1 MSAKK
6 RVLVTGAGGFIGR
19 HSLEPLRAAGYEV
32 HAAFSNKALGANETS
47 HAHMHRAEL
56 LDPDAINSL
65 IRAVRPTHLLHFAWI
80 ATPGLYWNSA
90 ENLRWLD
97 ASQHLLRSF
106 KDGGGMRAV
115 MAGSCAEYDWSRV
128 DICRE
133 RSSPLADASGTAVGA
148 YAKCKLAMQRALEE
162 FGRAHDLSAAWGR
175 IFFQF
180 GPGEHPQRLVAS
192 VIIDLLS
199 GREALCSH
207 GRQIRSFLH
216 VADVGRAF
224 AALLDSDIEGPV
236 NIGSGERIS
245 IAELLGRIA
254 RTIGHPDL
262 LKLGARRPLPSEPDV
277 LLPDIARLREE
288 VGWTP
293 RLTLDQGIANTIDW
307 WRERLIEGGDGH
319 EHGSASGVTAHEQSR
334 Q

>member
-1 MSAKK
+1 LSAKK

-19 HSLEPLRAAGYEV
+19 HSLGPLRAAGYDV
-32 HAAFSNKALGANETS
+32 HAVFSNKPARAHET
-47 HAHMHRAEL
+47 AGVQAHRADL
-56 LDPDAINSL
+56 LDPEAIATI
-65 IRAVRPTHLLHFAWI
+65 IRSVHPTHLLHFAWI

-90 ENLRWLD
+90 ENYRWLE
-97 ASQHLLRSF
+97 ASQRLLRSF
-106 KDGGGMRAV
+106 EEGGGIRAV

-128 DICRE
+128 GICHE
-133 RSSPLADASGTAVGA
+133 RTSPLAGASGTAVGA
-148 YAKCKLAMQRALEE
+148 YAKCKIAMQRALQE
-162 FGRAHDLSAAWGR
+162 FGRAHHLSTAWGR

-224 AALLDSDIEGPV
+224 AAVLDSDIEGPV
-236 NIGSGERIS
+236 NIGSGERTS

-254 RTIGHPDL
+254 RTIGRPEL
-262 LKLGARRPLPSEPDV
+262 LSLGARHSLPFEPDI
-277 LLPDIARLREE
+277 LLPDIARLRGE

-293 RLTLDQGIANTIDW
+293 RLTLDQGIADAIDW
-307 WRERLIEGGDGH
+307 WRERLIEGGGRV
-319 EHGSASGVTAHEQSR
+319 GG
-334 Q
+334 

>member
-1 MSAKK
+1 LSAKK

-19 HSLEPLRAAGYEV
+19 YSIDPLRTAGYEV
-32 HAAFSNKALGANETS
+32 HAVLSNKPMRPSETAGA
-47 HAHMHRAEL
+47 AVAAQAHRADL
-56 LDPDAINSL
+56 LDPQAIDSL
-65 IRAVRPTHLLHFAWI
+65 IEAVRPTHLLHFAWI

-90 ENLRWLD
+90 ENYRWLD
-97 ASQHLLRSF
+97 ASRHLLRSF
-106 KDGGGMRAV
+106 HEGGGIRAV

-128 DICRE
+128 GICDE
-133 RSSPLADASGTAVGA
+133 RSSPLAGASGTAVGA
-148 YAKCKLAMQRALEE
+148 YAECKIAMQRALEE
-162 FGRAHDLSAAWGR
+162 FGRAHDLSTAWGR
-175 IFFQF
+175 MFFQF

-192 VIIDLLS
+192 VIIHLLS

-216 VADVGRAF
+216 AADVGRAF

-254 RTIGHPDL
+254 RSIGRPEF
-262 LKLGARRPLPSEPDV
+262 LKLGARRSLPFEPDI
-277 LLPDIARLREE
+277 LLPDVGRLRRE

-293 RLTLDQGIANTIDW
+293 RLTLDQGIADAIDW
-307 WRERLIEGGDGH
+307 WRERLIEGGGR
-319 EHGSASGVTAHEQSR
+319 GGG
-334 Q
+334 

>member
-19 HSLEPLRAAGYEV
+19 QSIEPLRAAGYDV
-32 HAAFSNKALGANETS
+32 HAVFSKTPIRPNESAGA
-47 HAHMHRAEL
+47 HAYRADL
-56 LDPDAINSL
+56 LDAQAIDAL
-65 IRAVRPTHLLHFAWI
+65 IQAVRPTHLLHFAWI

-90 ENLRWLD
+90 ENYRWLE

-106 KDGGGMRAV
+106 KDGGGIRAV

-128 DICRE
+128 DICHE
-133 RSSPLADASGTAVGA
+133 RSTPLAGASGTAVGA
-148 YAKCKLAMQRALEE
+148 YAKCKIAMQRALEE
-162 FGRAHDLSAAWGR
+162 FGRAHDLSTAWGR

-199 GREALCSH
+199 GHEALCSH

-216 VADVGRAF
+216 VTDVGRAF
-224 AALLDSDIEGPV
+224 AAVLASDIEGPV

-254 RTIGHPDL
+254 RTIGRPEL
-262 LKLGARRPLPSEPDV
+262 LNLGARRALPFEPDI
-277 LLPDIARLREE
+277 LLPDIARLRRE

-293 RLTLDQGIANTIDW
+293 RLTLDQGIADAIDW
-307 WRERLIEGGDGH
+307 WRERLIEGAGRG
-319 EHGSASGVTAHEQSR
+319 GG
-334 Q
+334 

>member
-1 MSAKK
+1 M
-6 RVLVTGAGGFIGR
+6 TGAGGFIGR
-19 HSLEPLRAAGYEV
+19 QSIEPLRAAGYDV
-32 HAAFSNKALGANETS
+32 HAVFSNTPIRPNESAGA
-47 HAHMHRAEL
+47 HAYRADL
-56 LDPDAINSL
+56 LDAQAIDAL
-65 IRAVRPTHLLHFAWI
+65 IQAVRPTHLLHFAWI

-90 ENLRWLD
+90 ENYRWLE

-106 KDGGGMRAV
+106 KDGGGIRAV

-128 DICRE
+128 DICHE
-133 RSSPLADASGTAVGA
+133 RSTPLAGASGTAVGA
-148 YAKCKLAMQRALEE
+148 YAKCKIAMQRALEE
-162 FGRAHDLSAAWGR
+162 FGRAHDLSTAWGR

-199 GREALCSH
+199 GHEALCSH

-216 VADVGRAF
+216 VTDVGRAF
-224 AALLDSDIEGPV
+224 AAVLASDIEGPV

-254 RTIGHPDL
+254 RTIGRPEL
-262 LKLGARRPLPSEPDV
+262 LNLGARRALPFEPDI
-277 LLPDIARLREE
+277 LLPDIARLRRE

-293 RLTLDQGIANTIDW
+293 RLTLDQGIADAIDW
-307 WRERLIEGGDGH
+307 WRERLIEGAGRG
-319 EHGSASGVTAHEQSR
+319 GG
-334 Q
+334 

>member
-19 HSLEPLRAAGYEV
+19 HSLEPLRAAGYNV
-32 HAAFSNKALGANETS
+32 HAVFSNKPN
-47 HAHMHRAEL
+47 HAKEIAGVKAHRADL
-56 LDPDAINSL
+56 LDPAAIDSL
-65 IRAVRPTHLLHFAWI
+65 IQAVRPTHLLHFAWI
-80 ATPGLYWNSA
+80 ATPGHYWNGA
-90 ENLRWLD
+90 ENYRWLE

-106 KDGGGMRAV
+106 KEGGGIRAV

-128 DICRE
+128 DICHE
-133 RSSPLADASGTAVGA
+133 RTSPLADASGTAVGV
-148 YAKCKLAMQRALEE
+148 YAKCKIAMQRALEE
-162 FGRAHDLSAAWGR
+162 FGRAHDLSSAWGR
-175 IFFQF
+175 LFFQF

-224 AALLDSDIEGPV
+224 AAVLDGGIEGPV

-254 RTIGHPDL
+254 RTIGRPDL
-262 LKLGARRPLPSEPDV
+262 LKLGARRALPSEPDI
-277 LLPDIARLREE
+277 LLPDIARLRGE

-293 RLTLDQGIANTIDW
+293 RLTLDQGLADAIDW
-307 WRERLIEGGDGH
+307 WRERLIEGGGRVGDGP
-319 EHGSASGVTAHEQSR
+319 
-334 Q
+334 

>member
-1 MSAKK
+1 LSAKK

-19 HSLEPLRAAGYEV
+19 QSIEPLRAAGYDV
-32 HAAFSNKALGANETS
+32 HAVFSNKPIRPNESAGA
-47 HAHMHRAEL
+47 HAYRADL
-56 LDPDAINSL
+56 LDAPAIDAL
-65 IRAVRPTHLLHFAWI
+65 IQTVRPTHLLHFAWI

-90 ENLRWLD
+90 ENYRWLE

-106 KDGGGMRAV
+106 KDGGGIRAV

-128 DICRE
+128 DICHE
-133 RSSPLADASGTAVGA
+133 RSTPLAGASGTAVGA
-148 YAKCKLAMQRALEE
+148 YAKCKIAMQRALEE
-162 FGRAHDLSAAWGR
+162 FGRAHDLSTAWGR

-199 GREALCSH
+199 GHEALCSH

-216 VADVGRAF
+216 VTDVGRAF
-224 AALLDSDIEGPV
+224 AAVLASDIEGPV

-254 RTIGHPDL
+254 RTIGRPEL
-262 LKLGARRPLPSEPDV
+262 LNLGARRALPFEPDI
-277 LLPDIARLREE
+277 LLPDIARLRRE

-293 RLTLDQGIANTIDW
+293 RLTLDQGIADAIDW
-307 WRERLIEGGDGH
+307 WRERLIEGAGRG
-319 EHGSASGVTAHEQSR
+319 GG
-334 Q
+334 

>member
-19 HSLEPLRAAGYEV
+19 HSTEPLRAAGYEV
-32 HAAFSNKALGANETS
+32 HAVFSNKPLRANET
-47 HAHMHRAEL
+47 AGVKGHRADL
-56 LDPDAINSL
+56 LEPASIDAL
-65 IRAVRPTHLLHFAWI
+65 IQAVRPTHLLHFAWI

-90 ENLRWLD
+90 ENYRWLE
-97 ASQHLLRSF
+97 ASQYLLRSF
-106 KDGGGMRAV
+106 KEGGGMRAV
-115 MAGSCAEYDWSRV
+115 MAGSCAEYDWSRI

-133 RSSPLADASGTAVGA
+133 RTSPLAGASGTAVGA
-148 YAKCKLAMQRALEE
+148 YAKCKIAMQRALQE
-162 FGRAHDLSAAWGR
+162 FGRAHDLSTAWGR

-180 GPGEHPQRLVAS
+180 GPGEPPQRLVAS

-224 AALLDSDIEGPV
+224 AAVLASDLEGPV

-254 RTIGHPDL
+254 RTIGRPEL
-262 LKLGARRPLPSEPDV
+262 LNLGARRSLPFEPDI
-277 LLPDIARLREE
+277 LLPDIARLRGE

-293 RLTLDQGIANTIDW
+293 RLTLDQGIADAIDW
-307 WRERLIEGGDGH
+307 WRERLIEGGGRV
-319 EHGSASGVTAHEQSR
+319 GG
-334 Q
+334 

>member
-1 MSAKK
+1 LSAKK

-19 HSLEPLRAAGYEV
+19 HSLEPLRAAGYNV
-32 HAAFSNKALGANETS
+32 HAVFSNEPNHAKEIAGVKA
-47 HAHMHRAEL
+47 HRADL
-56 LDPDAINSL
+56 LDPAAIDSL
-65 IRAVRPTHLLHFAWI
+65 IQAVRPTHLLHFAWI
-80 ATPGLYWNSA
+80 ATPGHYWNSA
-90 ENLRWLD
+90 ENYRWLE

-106 KDGGGMRAV
+106 KEGGGIRAV

-128 DICRE
+128 DICHE
-133 RSSPLADASGTAVGA
+133 RTSPLADASGAAVGV
-148 YAKCKLAMQRALEE
+148 YAKCKIAMQRALEE
-162 FGRAHDLSAAWGR
+162 FGRAHDLSSAWGR
-175 IFFQF
+175 LFFQF

-216 VADVGRAF
+216 AADVGRAF
-224 AALLDSDIEGPV
+224 AAGLDSGIEGPV

-254 RTIGHPDL
+254 RTIGRPDL
-262 LKLGARRPLPSEPDV
+262 LKLGARRALPSEPDV
-277 LLPDIARLREE
+277 LLPDIARLRGE

-293 RLTLDQGIANTIDW
+293 RLTLDQGIADAIDW
-307 WRERLIEGGDGH
+307 WRDRLIEGGGRVGDGP
-319 EHGSASGVTAHEQSR
+319 
-334 Q
+334 